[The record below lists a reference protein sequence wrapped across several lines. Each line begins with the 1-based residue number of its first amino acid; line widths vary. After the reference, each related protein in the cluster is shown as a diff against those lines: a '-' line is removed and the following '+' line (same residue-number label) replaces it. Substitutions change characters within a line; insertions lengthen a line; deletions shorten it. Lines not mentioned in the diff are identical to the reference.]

1 MSLKNKYN
9 IVKQDPFYHTA
20 TNTPTIVEL
29 GQYDYIKIKGR
40 GETLSTEFNNKV
52 NGIFFFYK
60 MLQQTCKKQDIN
72 LTFPKLEVI
81 RWVQGDNI
89 LQNQV
94 ADEDSFWILLVRK
107 YDFISDD
114 LIEETKDFCIRKK
127 NFELADEIFTERI
140 HIGKCIQIMHYGKI
154 GSEIYSRKEIKK
166 FISLNGLQEN
176 GFYQEVHLSYPRKVI
191 PENMKS
197 ILRQPVE

>member
-1 MSLKNKYN
+1 MSNKNKYN
-9 IVKQDPFYHTA
+9 IVKQDAFYHTA
-20 TNTPTIVEL
+20 GNNPSIVEL
-29 GQYDYIKIKGR
+29 GQYEYIKVKGR
-40 GETLSTEFNNKV
+40 GETLGTEFNNKV

-60 MLQQTCKKQDIN
+60 MLQQACKKQDIN

-81 RWVQGDNI
+81 SWVQGDTI
-89 LQNQV
+89 MQNQV
-94 ADEDSFWILLVRK
+94 AEDENFWILLVRK
-107 YDFISDD
+107 YDFMSED

-127 NFELADEIFTERI
+127 NFELANEIFTEKI
-140 HIGKCIQIMHYGKI
+140 HIGKCVQIMHYGKI

-166 FISLNGLQEN
+166 FISINGLQEN
-176 GFYQEVHLSYPRKVI
+176 GFPHQIHLSYPRKVI